1 MLDNNILTYAK
12 ERFGFAE
19 DITGGFI
26 DQNFA
31 GHSMWQDSVIRFR
44 RNKGAVVG
52 LICII
57 VIIFFAVF
65 GPMMNSYD
73 YLKVDMSIANMP
85 PKIPVIEKLGI
96 CDGVNSQGV
105 DVYAQKGIEDGTYYM
120 FGTDSLGRDLWSRVW
135 MGTRISLFVAFVAV
149 AADMLIGVLFGV
161 ISGYFGGAI
170 DIVMQRITEI
180 IWGIPNLVVVTLL
193 MLILRPG
200 LTSIILALL
209 FSGWIGMSRL
219 VRAQVLKLKEMEY
232 VLVGR
237 TLGASSWNLIF
248 KDILPNTMAQIIIMS
263 MMSVPSAIFTEA
275 FLSYIGLGIPAP
287 EASLGVL
294 INDGY
299 QTMMLYPYR
308 VILPVIVFA
317 VLMISLNLFA
327 DGLRDALDPKMKQK

>member
-1 MLDNNILTYAK
+1 
-12 ERFGFAE
+12 
-19 DITGGFI
+19 
-26 DQNFA
+26 
-31 GHSMWQDSVIRFR
+31 
-44 RNKGAVVG
+44 
-52 LICII
+52 
-57 VIIFFAVF
+57 
-65 GPMMNSYD
+65 
-73 YLKVDMSIANMP
+73 
-85 PKIPVIEKLGI
+85 
-96 CDGVNSQGV
+96 
-105 DVYAQKGIEDGTYYM
+105 
-120 FGTDSLGRDLWSRVW
+120 
-135 MGTRISLFVAFVAV
+135 MGTRISLFVALVAV
-149 AADMLIGVLFGV
+149 LADMIIGIMIGV
-161 ISGYFGGAI
+161 ISGYFGGMV
-170 DIVMQRITEI
+170 DIVLQRITEV

-232 VLVGR
+232 VLVGK

-248 KDILPNTMAQIIIMS
+248 KDILPNTMAQIIIMA
-263 MMSVPSAIFTEA
+263 MMSVPNAIFTEA

-299 QTMMLYPYR
+299 QNMLLFPYQ
-308 VILPVIVFA
+308 VLIPVIIFA